1 MLQYNFLGVNV
12 NQDRYSIMPESAS
25 EHLSELAMQLERLGQ
40 VQSKLEVEL
49 LRLQEARG
57 E

>member
-1 MLQYNFLGVNV
+1 MIAVQVTH
-12 NQDRYSIMPESAS
+12 STMPESAS
-25 EHLSELAMQLERLGQ
+25 EHLSELAIQVDRLGQ
-40 VQSKLEVEL
+40 LQSRLEVEL